1 MDIFVFFL
9 KIQGIIYLLIW
20 KEENEYEAVIEETR
34 GFCFLHFMEWRLNDE
49 FTGQKLLGGSWWT
62 F

>member
-1 MDIFVFFL
+1 L